1 MPVVTRQDPHI
12 IQEGT
17 ILTMSEQ
24 IRSWL
29 SSQREAMLSLL
40 ERVVNID
47 SGSYDKA
54 GVDAVGEV
62 FEDFFTGHGIE
73 VERMPRDV
81 SGDIFRARIPGPGN
95 APIVLMGHR
104 DTVFPKGEAA
114 RRPFT
119 IKDGRA
125 YGPGVTDMKAG
136 LVLNAF
142 VLAAFKKF
150 GGNSAPLVA
159 LLTSDEEIGS
169 PQSRDII
176 EETAQG
182 ARAVYNAE
190 PGRANGNVVSRR
202 KGGIFMILDVAG
214 KAAHSGANFE
224 AGHSAIHALAH
235 KTVAIAGLT
244 DLSLGITLNVGLISG
259 GQSVNTVAPAAT
271 GQIDMRYSRRIDR
284 DRILGAI
291 EAIVA
296 TEHIPGTSATLKI
309 KGEFLPLEQTDGD
322 ARLLVHYKQA
332 ALRAGLALDGEA
344 TGGCADSG
352 FTSAVGTP
360 TLCAT
365 GPVGGLAHTPEEYME
380 VESIVPR
387 AVALANAIAEPTP
400 A

>member
-1 MPVVTRQDPHI
+1 
-12 IQEGT
+12 
-17 ILTMSEQ
+17 MSEQ

-29 SSQREAMLSLL
+29 SSQREAMLGLM

-54 GVDAVGEV
+54 GVDAVGEA
-62 FEDFFTGHGIE
+62 FAEFFTSHDIE
-73 VERMPRDV
+73 VERFPRDI

-95 APIVLMGHR
+95 APVVLMGHR

-114 RRPFT
+114 RRPFS
-119 IKDGRA
+119 IRDGRA
-125 YGPGVTDMKAG
+125 YGPGVGDMRGG

-142 VLAAFKKF
+142 VLAGFKKF
-150 GGNSAPLVA
+150 GGNAAPLVA

-169 PQSRDII
+169 PQSRGII

-182 ARAVYNAE
+182 ARAVYNSE

-202 KGGIFMILDVAG
+202 KGGVFMILDVAG

-235 KTVAIAGLT
+235 KTVAIADLT
-244 DLSLGITLNVGLISG
+244 DLSLGITLNVGLVSG
-259 GQSVNTVAPAAT
+259 GQSVNTVAPSAR
-271 GQIDMRYSRRIDR
+271 GEIDMRYARHVDR
-284 DRILGAI
+284 NRILSAI
-291 EAIVA
+291 ESIVA
-296 TEHIPGTSATLKI
+296 IEHVPGTSATLTI

-322 ARLLVHYKQA
+322 ARLLAHYKQA
-332 ALRAGLALDGEA
+332 ALGAGLTLEGES

-365 GPVGGLAHTPEEYME
+365 GPVGGLAHTPEEYLE

-387 AVALANAIAEPTP
+387 AIALANAIANQMPSG
-400 A
+400 

>member
-1 MPVVTRQDPHI
+1 
-12 IQEGT
+12 
-17 ILTMSEQ
+17 MSEQ

-29 SSQREAMLSLL
+29 SSQRGAMLSLM
-40 ERVVNID
+40 EKVVNID

-54 GVDAVGEV
+54 GVDAVGKV
-62 FEDFFTGHGIE
+62 FEEFFSSHGIE
-73 VERMPRDV
+73 VERLSRDV

-104 DTVFPKGEAA
+104 DTVFSKGEAA

-119 IKDGRA
+119 VKDGRA
-125 YGPGVTDMKAG
+125 YGPGVMDMKGG

-142 VLAAFKKF
+142 VLAAFKTF

-169 PQSRDII
+169 PQSRSII
-176 EETAQG
+176 EETARG

-202 KGGIFMILDVAG
+202 KGGIFMVMDVVG
-214 KAAHSGANFE
+214 RAAHSGANFE
-224 AGHSAIHALAH
+224 AGRSAINALAH
-235 KTVAIAGLT
+235 KTLAIAALT
-244 DLSLGITLNVGLISG
+244 DIPIGVTLNIGLVSG
-259 GQSVNTVAPAAT
+259 GQSVNTVAPSAS
-271 GQIDMRYSRRIDR
+271 GEIDMRYARHADR
-284 DRILGAI
+284 NRVFSAI
-291 EAIVA
+291 EKIVA
-296 TEHIPGTSATLKI
+296 TEHVPGTSATLRI
-309 KGEFLPLEQTDGD
+309 KGEFVPLEQTIGD
-322 ARLLVHYKQA
+322 ASLLAHYKKA
-332 ALRAGLALDGEA
+332 ALQAGLTVDGES

-365 GPVGGLAHTPEEYME
+365 GPVGGLGHTPEEYLD

-387 AVALANAIAEPTP
+387 AIALANAIADSTP
-400 A
+400 LNG

>member
-1 MPVVTRQDPHI
+1 
-12 IQEGT
+12 
-17 ILTMSEQ
+17 MSEQ

-29 SSQREAMLSLL
+29 SDQRAAMLSLM
-40 ERVVNID
+40 EKVVNID

-54 GVDAVGEV
+54 GVDAVGEA
-62 FEDFFTGHGIE
+62 FEAFFREHDIE
-73 VERMPRDV
+73 VERLPQDI

-104 DTVFPKGEAA
+104 DTVFSKGEAT

-119 IKDGRA
+119 VRDGRA
-125 YGPGVTDMKAG
+125 YGPGVMDMKGG

-150 GGNSAPLVA
+150 GGHSAPLVA

-169 PQSRDII
+169 PQSRSTI
-176 EETAQG
+176 EETARG

-202 KGGIFMILDVAG
+202 KGGVFMIMDITG
-214 KAAHSGANFE
+214 KAAHSGGNFE
-224 AGHSAIHALAH
+224 AGRSAINALAH
-235 KTVAIAGLT
+235 KTLAISALT
-244 DLSLGITLNVGLISG
+244 DIPIGVTLNIGLVSG

-271 GQIDMRYSRRIDR
+271 GEIDMRYSRHADR
-284 DRILGAI
+284 NRILGAV
-291 EAIVA
+291 EKIVA
-296 TEHIPGTSATLKI
+296 TEHVPGTSATLRI

-322 ARLLVHYKQA
+322 TRLLAHYKKA
-332 ALRAGLALDGEA
+332 ALQAGLTVEGES

-365 GPVGGLAHTPEEYME
+365 GPVGGLAHTPEEYLE
-380 VESIVPR
+380 VDSIVPR
-387 AVALANAIAEPTP
+387 AIALANAIADST
-400 A
+400 ALSG

>member
-1 MPVVTRQDPHI
+1 
-12 IQEGT
+12 
-17 ILTMSEQ
+17 MSEE

-29 SSQREAMLSLL
+29 SSQRDAMLGLM
-40 ERVVNID
+40 EKVVNID

-62 FEDFFTGHGIE
+62 FEEFFRSHDID
-73 VERMPRDV
+73 VERLPQPI

-95 APIVLMGHR
+95 ASIVLMGHR

-119 IKDGRA
+119 IRDGRA
-125 YGPGVTDMKAG
+125 YGPGVVDMKGG

-142 VLAAFKKF
+142 VLAAFRKF
-150 GGNSAPLVA
+150 GGHSAPLVA

-169 PQSRDII
+169 PHSRSTI
-176 EETAQG
+176 EETARG

-202 KGGIFMILDVAG
+202 KGGIFMAMEVRG

-224 AGHSAIHALAH
+224 SGRSAINALAH
-235 KTVAIAGLT
+235 KTLAIADLT
-244 DLSLGITLNVGLISG
+244 DLSRGITLNVGLVSG
-259 GQSVNTVAPAAT
+259 GQSVNTVAPLAT
-271 GQIDMRYSRRIDR
+271 GEIDMRYVQHADR
-284 DRILGAI
+284 KPVLDAI
-291 EAIVA
+291 ESIVA
-296 TEHIPGTSATLKI
+296 TEHVPQTSATLTI
-309 KGEFLPLEQTDGD
+309 KGEFLPLEQTEGD
-322 ARLLVHYKQA
+322 ARLLRHYKKA
-332 ALRAGLALDGEA
+332 ALEAGLTLDGES

-365 GPVGGLAHTPEEYME
+365 GPVGGLAHTPDEYLDID
-380 VESIVPR
+380 SIVPR
-387 AVALANAIAEPTP
+387 ATALANAILAERS
-400 A
+400 

>member
-1 MPVVTRQDPHI
+1 
-12 IQEGT
+12 
-17 ILTMSEQ
+17 MSEQ

-54 GVDAVGEV
+54 GVDAVGEA
-62 FEDFFTGHGIE
+62 FAEFFTGHGID
-73 VERMPRDV
+73 VERLPRDI

-142 VLAAFKKF
+142 VLAAFKTF

-202 KGGIFMILDVAG
+202 KGGVFMIMDVAG
-214 KAAHSGANFE
+214 KAAHAGANFE

-244 DLSLGITLNVGLISG
+244 DLALGITLNVGLISG
-259 GQSVNTVAPAAT
+259 GQSVNTVAPAAIC
-271 GQIDMRYSRRIDR
+271 QIDMRYSRRIDR
-284 DRILGAI
+284 DRILGLI

-296 TEHIPGTSATLKI
+296 TEHVPGTSATLKI
-309 KGEFLPLEQTDGD
+309 KGEFLPLEQSEGD
-322 ARLLVHYKQA
+322 ARLLAHYKKA
-332 ALRAGLALDGEA
+332 ALAAGLTVDGEA

-380 VESIVPR
+380 VQSIVPR
-387 AVALANAIAEPTP
+387 AIALANAIADTP
-400 A
+400 PVG

>member
-1 MPVVTRQDPHI
+1 
-12 IQEGT
+12 
-17 ILTMSEQ
+17 MSEQ

-29 SSQREAMLSLL
+29 SDQRAAMLSLM
-40 ERVVNID
+40 EKVVNID

-62 FEDFFTGHGIE
+62 FEAFFREHDIE
-73 VERMPRDV
+73 VECLPQDI

-104 DTVFPKGEAA
+104 DTVFSKGEAT

-119 IKDGRA
+119 IRDGRA
-125 YGPGVTDMKAG
+125 YGPGVMDMKGG

-150 GGNSAPLVA
+150 GGHSAPLVA

-169 PQSRDII
+169 PQSRSTI
-176 EETAQG
+176 EETARG

-202 KGGIFMILDVAG
+202 KGGVFMIMDITG
-214 KAAHSGANFE
+214 KAAHSGGNFE
-224 AGHSAIHALAH
+224 AGRSAINALAH
-235 KTVAIAGLT
+235 KTLAISALT
-244 DLSLGITLNVGLISG
+244 DIPIGVTLNIGLVSG

-271 GQIDMRYSRRIDR
+271 GEIDMRYSRHADR
-284 DRILGAI
+284 NRILGAV
-291 EAIVA
+291 EKIVA
-296 TEHIPGTSATLKI
+296 TEHVPGTSATLRI

-322 ARLLVHYKQA
+322 TRLLAHYKKA
-332 ALRAGLALDGEA
+332 ALQAGLTVEGES

-365 GPVGGLAHTPEEYME
+365 GPVGGLAHTPEEYLE
-380 VESIVPR
+380 VDSIVPR
-387 AVALANAIAEPTP
+387 AIALANAIADST
-400 A
+400 ALSG

>member
-1 MPVVTRQDPHI
+1 
-12 IQEGT
+12 
-17 ILTMSEQ
+17 MSEK

-29 SSQREAMLSLL
+29 SDQRAAMLSLM
-40 ERVVNID
+40 EKVVNID

-54 GVDAVGEV
+54 GVDAVGEA
-62 FEDFFTGHGIE
+62 FEAFFREHDIE
-73 VERMPRDV
+73 VERLPQDI

-104 DTVFPKGEAA
+104 DTVFSKGEAT

-119 IKDGRA
+119 IRDGRA
-125 YGPGVTDMKAG
+125 YGPGVMDMKGG

-150 GGNSAPLVA
+150 GGHSAPLVA

-169 PQSRDII
+169 PQSRGTI
-176 EETAQG
+176 EETARG

-202 KGGIFMILDVAG
+202 KGGVFMIMDITG
-214 KAAHSGANFE
+214 KAAHSGGNFE
-224 AGHSAIHALAH
+224 AGRSAINALAH
-235 KTVAIAGLT
+235 KTLAISALT
-244 DLSLGITLNVGLISG
+244 DIPIGVTLNIGLVSG

-271 GQIDMRYSRRIDR
+271 GEIDMRYSRHADR
-284 DRILGAI
+284 NRILGAV
-291 EAIVA
+291 EKIVA
-296 TEHIPGTSATLKI
+296 TEHVPGTSATLRI

-322 ARLLVHYKQA
+322 TRLLAHYKKA
-332 ALRAGLALDGEA
+332 ALQAGLTVEGES

-365 GPVGGLAHTPEEYME
+365 GPVGGLAHTPEEYLE
-380 VESIVPR
+380 VDSIVPR
-387 AVALANAIAEPTP
+387 AIALANAIADST
-400 A
+400 ALNG

>member
-1 MPVVTRQDPHI
+1 
-12 IQEGT
+12 
-17 ILTMSEQ
+17 MSEQ

-29 SSQREAMLSLL
+29 SDQRAAMLSLM
-40 ERVVNID
+40 EKVVNID

-54 GVDAVGEV
+54 GVDAVGEA
-62 FEDFFTGHGIE
+62 FEEFFREHDIE
-73 VERMPRDV
+73 VERLPQDV

-104 DTVFPKGEAA
+104 DTVFSKGEAT

-119 IKDGRA
+119 IRDGRA
-125 YGPGVTDMKAG
+125 YGPGVMDMKGG

-150 GGNSAPLVA
+150 GGHSAPLVA

-169 PQSRDII
+169 PQSRSTI
-176 EETAQG
+176 EETARG

-202 KGGIFMILDVAG
+202 KGGVFMIMDITG
-214 KAAHSGANFE
+214 KAAHSGGNFE
-224 AGHSAIHALAH
+224 AGRSAINALAH
-235 KTVAIAGLT
+235 KTLAISALT
-244 DLSLGITLNVGLISG
+244 DIPIGVTLNIGLVSG

-271 GQIDMRYSRRIDR
+271 GEIDMRYSRHADR
-284 DRILGAI
+284 NRILGAV
-291 EAIVA
+291 EKIVA
-296 TEHIPGTSATLKI
+296 TEHVPGTSATLRI

-322 ARLLVHYKQA
+322 TRLLAHYKKA
-332 ALRAGLALDGEA
+332 ALQAGLTVEGES

-365 GPVGGLAHTPEEYME
+365 GPVGGLAHTPEEYLE
-380 VESIVPR
+380 VDSIVPR
-387 AVALANAIAEPTP
+387 AIALANAIADST
-400 A
+400 ALSG

>member
-1 MPVVTRQDPHI
+1 
-12 IQEGT
+12 
-17 ILTMSEQ
+17 MSEQ

-29 SSQREAMLSLL
+29 SSQRETMLSLL

-62 FEDFFTGHGIE
+62 FAEFFESHGIE
-73 VERMPRDV
+73 VERFPRDI

-104 DTVFPKGEAA
+104 DTVFAKGEAA
-114 RRPFT
+114 RRPFAV
-119 IKDGRA
+119 KDGRA
-125 YGPGVTDMKAG
+125 YGPGVTDMKGG

-142 VLAAFKKF
+142 VLAAFKNF

-169 PQSRDII
+169 PQSRSII
-176 EETAQG
+176 EETAKG

-202 KGGIFMILDVAG
+202 KGGVFMILDVTG

-224 AGHSAIHALAH
+224 AGRSAIHALAH
-235 KTVAIAGLT
+235 KTVAIAELT
-244 DLSLGITLNVGLISG
+244 DLPLGITLNVGMVSG
-259 GQSVNTVAPAAT
+259 GQSVNTVAPAAR
-271 GQIDMRYSRRIDR
+271 GEIDMRYSRQVDRSRIVS
-284 DRILGAI
+284 AI
-291 EAIVA
+291 ERIVA
-296 TEHIPGTSATLKI
+296 AEHVPGTSATLSI

-322 ARLLVHYKQA
+322 ARLLAHYKQA
-332 ALRAGLALDGEA
+332 ALRAGLTLDGES

-365 GPVGGLAHTPEEYME
+365 GPVGGLAHTPEEYLE
-380 VESIVPR
+380 VDSIVPR
-387 AVALANAIAEPTP
+387 AIALANAIAGQTP
-400 A
+400 SG

>member
-1 MPVVTRQDPHI
+1 
-12 IQEGT
+12 
-17 ILTMSEQ
+17 MSEQ

-54 GVDAVGEV
+54 GVDAVGEA
-62 FEDFFTGHGIE
+62 FAEFFTGHGID
-73 VERMPRDV
+73 VERLPRDI

-142 VLAAFKKF
+142 VLAAFKTF

-202 KGGIFMILDVAG
+202 KGGVFMIMDVAG
-214 KAAHSGANFE
+214 KAAHAGANFE
-224 AGHSAIHALAH
+224 SGHSAIHALAH

-244 DLSLGITLNVGLISG
+244 DLALGITLNVGLISG

-271 GQIDMRYSRRIDR
+271 CQIDMRYSRRIDR

-296 TEHIPGTSATLKI
+296 TEHVPGTSATLKI
-309 KGEFLPLEQTDGD
+309 KGEFLPLEQSEGD
-322 ARLLVHYKQA
+322 ARLLAHYKKA
-332 ALRAGLALDGEA
+332 ALAAGLTLDGEA

-387 AVALANAIAEPTP
+387 AIALANAIADTP
-400 A
+400 PVG

>member
-1 MPVVTRQDPHI
+1 
-12 IQEGT
+12 
-17 ILTMSEQ
+17 MSEQ

-29 SSQREAMLSLL
+29 SSQREPMLKLM

-54 GVDAVGEV
+54 GVDAVGEA
-62 FEDFFTGHGIE
+62 FADFFVSHDIE
-73 VERMPRDV
+73 VERFPRDI

-95 APIVLMGHR
+95 APVVLMGHR

-114 RRPFT
+114 RRPFS

-125 YGPGVTDMKAG
+125 YGPGVCDMKGG

-150 GGNSAPLVA
+150 GGNAAPLVA

-169 PQSRDII
+169 PQSRGLI
-176 EETAQG
+176 EETAKG
-182 ARAVYNAE
+182 ARAVYNSE

-202 KGGIFMILDVAG
+202 KGGVFMILDVAG

-235 KTVAIAGLT
+235 KTVAIADLT
-244 DLSLGITLNVGLISG
+244 DLPLGITLNVGLVAG
-259 GQSVNTVAPAAT
+259 GQSVNTVAPSAR
-271 GQIDMRYSRRIDR
+271 GEIDMRYARHVDR
-284 DRILGAI
+284 DRIISAI
-291 EAIVA
+291 ETIVA
-296 TEHIPGTSATLKI
+296 TEHVPGTSAALTI
-309 KGEFLPLEQTDGD
+309 KGEFLPLEQTEGD
-322 ARLLVHYKQA
+322 ARLLAHYKHA
-332 ALRAGLALDGEA
+332 ARSAGLTLEGES

-352 FTSAVGTP
+352 FTSAAGTP

-365 GPVGGLAHTPEEYME
+365 GPVGGLAHTPEEYLE

-387 AVALANAIAEPTP
+387 AIALANAIANQTP
-400 A
+400 SG

>member
-1 MPVVTRQDPHI
+1 
-12 IQEGT
+12 
-17 ILTMSEQ
+17 MSEQ

-29 SSQREAMLSLL
+29 SSQREPMLKLM

-54 GVDAVGEV
+54 GVDAVGEA
-62 FEDFFTGHGIE
+62 FAEFFASHDIE
-73 VERMPRDV
+73 VERFPRDI

-95 APIVLMGHR
+95 APVVLMGHR

-114 RRPFT
+114 RRPFS

-125 YGPGVTDMKAG
+125 YGPGVCDMKGG

-150 GGNSAPLVA
+150 GGNTAPLVA

-169 PQSRDII
+169 PQSRGII

-182 ARAVYNAE
+182 ARAVYNSE

-202 KGGIFMILDVAG
+202 KGGVFMILDVAG

-235 KTVAIAGLT
+235 KTVAIADLT
-244 DLSLGITLNVGLISG
+244 DLPLGITLNVGLVSG
-259 GQSVNTVAPAAT
+259 GQSVNTVAPSAR
-271 GQIDMRYSRRIDR
+271 GEIDMRYARHVDR
-284 DRILGAI
+284 DRIVRAI
-291 EAIVA
+291 ETIVA
-296 TEHIPGTSATLKI
+296 TEHVPGTSATLTI
-309 KGEFLPLEQTDGD
+309 KGEFLPLEQTEGD
-322 ARLLVHYKQA
+322 ARLLAQYKQA
-332 ALRAGLALDGEA
+332 ALSAGLTPEGES

-352 FTSAVGTP
+352 FTSAGGTP

-365 GPVGGLAHTPEEYME
+365 GPVGGLAHTPEEYLE

-387 AVALANAIAEPTP
+387 AIALANAIANQTP
-400 A
+400 SG

>member
-1 MPVVTRQDPHI
+1 
-12 IQEGT
+12 
-17 ILTMSEQ
+17 MSEQ

-29 SSQREAMLSLL
+29 SDQRAAMLSLM
-40 ERVVNID
+40 EKVVNID

-54 GVDAVGEV
+54 GVDAVGEA
-62 FEDFFTGHGIE
+62 FEEFFREHDIE
-73 VERMPRDV
+73 VERLPQDV

-104 DTVFPKGEAA
+104 DTVFSKGEAT

-119 IKDGRA
+119 IRDGRA
-125 YGPGVTDMKAG
+125 YGPGVMDMKGG

-150 GGNSAPLVA
+150 GGHSAPLVA

-169 PQSRDII
+169 PQSRSTI
-176 EETAQG
+176 EETARG

-202 KGGIFMILDVAG
+202 KGGVFMIMDIMG
-214 KAAHSGANFE
+214 KAAHSGGNFE
-224 AGHSAIHALAH
+224 AGRSAINALAH
-235 KTVAIAGLT
+235 KTLAISALT
-244 DLSLGITLNVGLISG
+244 DIPIGVTLNIGLVSG

-271 GQIDMRYSRRIDR
+271 GEIDMRYSRHADR
-284 DRILGAI
+284 NRILGAV
-291 EAIVA
+291 EKIVA
-296 TEHIPGTSATLKI
+296 TEHVPGTSATLRI

-322 ARLLVHYKQA
+322 TRLLAHYKKA
-332 ALRAGLALDGEA
+332 ALQAGLTVEGES

-365 GPVGGLAHTPEEYME
+365 GPVGGLAHTPEEYLE
-380 VESIVPR
+380 VDSIVPR
-387 AVALANAIAEPTP
+387 AIALANAIADST
-400 A
+400 ALSG